1 MCHQLGRDYGEDSFS
16 GFEFRHNLHSDCELR
31 CHLLHERCSDIV
43 DEWPNSVNR
52 ISNLISHFFDLDSS
66 ACPVIVV
73 AISWKNSN
81 ELLIA
86 KHIVPMI
93 RDNFPGVPV
102 IALQSEAFSS
112 KPSGCFDSLPLLQCL
127 SYSDESIPSSCFTV
141 FAKLLHSCASLRQKG
156 APIPAVPQFF
166 SGASLVS
173 SPNQVP
179 SISVPTSPDAA
190 VGSAPFYVSTGSSLI
205 SSSSPSNHAST
216 SSHQVEALPTI
227 TGSPSSNNDT
237 MLGLSL
243 KWGAEGLTVQ
253 HIVADSLAGR
263 SGCFQV
269 GDSILNVDGVDVASS
284 RSSRHQAISLL
295 RQACQ
300 APVQVCTRAGSGWQG
315 DISRPFGSMTL
326 FQLSSSSAS
335 PPQQTIPLP
344 QSPAQ
349 ETGVPNVDAN
359 LLFTQAKQCHSS
371 GDSVGAATHLL
382 NAARRNHPPSCA
394 MLASF
399 YLNGCGG
406 LPQNYQLAF
415 SLARWSTLQ
424 KDPDGMGILACC
436 FLFGLGTS
444 QDFALA
450 YTLAVGCADASP
462 HGQFGLG
469 YMYHHGLGVEKDASQ
484 AGR

>member
-1 MCHQLGRDYGEDSFS
+1 VCHQLGRDYGEESFS
-16 GFEFRHNLHSDCELR
+16 GFEFRHNLHSDGELR
-31 CHLLHERCSDIV
+31 CHLLHERCSDNV
-43 DEWPNSVNR
+43 DEWPSNVNR
-52 ISNLISHFFDLDSS
+52 ISNLVSHFFDLDSS

-73 AISWKNSN
+73 AISLKHSN
-81 ELLIA
+81 ESLLA

-93 RDNFPGVPV
+93 CDHFPGVPV
-102 IALQSEAFSS
+102 IAIQSEALSS
-112 KPSGCFDSLPLLQCL
+112 KPSSCFDSLPLLHCL
-127 SYSDESIPSSCFTV
+127 SYSEQSIPSSCSTV
-141 FAKLLHSCASLRQKG
+141 LAKVLNSCASFRQKG
-156 APIPAVPQFF
+156 ALIPSVPQFF
-166 SGASLVS
+166 SGASLLS
-173 SPNQVP
+173 SPNRVQC
-179 SISVPTSPDAA
+179 ISVPTSPIAA

-216 SSHQVEALPTI
+216 SSPQVEALPTN
-227 TGSPSSNNDT
+227 TGSPFTNDYK

-269 GDSILNVDGVDVASS
+269 GDAILNVDGVDVASS

-295 RQACQ
+295 RQACH

-315 DISRPFGSMTL
+315 NISRPIGSMTL
-326 FQLSSSSAS
+326 FQLSSSSVS
-335 PPQQTIPLP
+335 PPKQPIELP

-349 ETGVPNVDAN
+349 ETGVHDADAN

-424 KDPDGMGILACC
+424 KDPDGMGLLACC
-436 FLFGLGTS
+436 FLFGLGTN
-444 QDFALA
+444 QDIALA